1 MFCRII
7 ICRTNLHLIRLY
19 VEFNGEVASLIR
31 IIISRQ
37 LAKGRR
43 VTVVV
48 GGTIINGGGTTS
60 APHESL
66 GINPEKEYSCG

>member
-31 IIISRQ
+31 IIIISRQ

-43 VTVVV
+43 VAVVV
-48 GGTIINGGGTTS
+48 GETIISGGGTTDVC
-60 APHESL
+60 PTRKF
-66 GINPEKEYSCG
+66 GD